1 MRILRQSGS
10 AGAVDQSSRPSAG
23 PGTVVGVPTT
33 LHKLRA
39 DEFRALAARQDHLV
53 SRVQLAE
60 HGVGHQLVARRVASG
75 LWQSIGPQVVAL
87 FPGGL
92 TRCQQMWS
100 GVLHAGGD
108 AVLARLTALEAA
120 GLTGFDDDW
129 IHVCLS
135 QGDNTDDLVDD
146 LVQVRVHESRNLPAE
161 HLLLHASPPR
171 MRQDRAVVDAAS
183 AAVSER
189 ACRTI
194 LTMSVQQ
201 RLATAQLLRP
211 MVVERRTLPRRAT
224 ILECLDDLQGGS
236 HSLPE
241 QDYLRA
247 LRRAGMPLPTC
258 QRVVRRPDGRYV
270 LDADFDEWLVTVEI
284 NGAHHMDVRQKEW
297 DDIRRTRL
305 AIGGRLVVDIG
316 SWTVRRDSDL
326 AVLLTADALLSRGW
340 RPTERLRAALE
351 ATACRHSAFSWTSS
365 PALRAPTVG
374 GSP

>member
-1 MRILRQSGS
+1 
-10 AGAVDQSSRPSAG
+10 V
-23 PGTVVGVPTT
+23 
-33 LHKLRA
+33 
-39 DEFRALAARQDHLV
+39 V
-53 SRVQLAE
+53 SRTQLAE
-60 HGVGHQLVARRVASG
+60 LGAGHQLIARRVDSG
-75 LWQSIGPQVVAL
+75 QWQAVGPQVIAL
-87 FPGGL
+87 FPGEL
-92 TRCQQMWS
+92 SRSQQMWV
-100 GVLHAGGD
+100 GVLHAGGN

-135 QGDNTDDLVDD
+135 QGDNTDDLVHE
-146 LVQVRVHESRNLPAE
+146 LVRVRVHESRNLPAE
-161 HLLLHASPPR
+161 HLLPDASPPR
-171 MRQDRAVVDAAS
+171 MRQDRATVDAAS

-201 RLATAQLLRP
+201 RLATARILRP
-211 MVVERRTLPRRAT
+211 MVVERRTLPRRAA

-247 LRRAGMPLPTC
+247 LRRAGLPLPTR
-258 QRVVRRPDGRYV
+258 QQVVRRADWRYV
-270 LDADFDEWLVTVEI
+270 LDAEFDEWLVTVEI

-316 SWTVRRDSDL
+316 SWTVRHDSDL

-340 RPTERLRAALE
+340 RPSLPLRAGLE
-351 ATACRHSAFSWTSS
+351 AMAARHPAFSWTSS
-365 PALRAPTVG
+365 AAQTRRSVG
-374 GSP
+374 DSA